1 MGEASQSWGCLSPV
15 LKAAGFS
22 GPAIWG
28 MSSAP
33 IPAQRHEDSWEETV
47 YVKALLGK
55 ALHSA

>member
-1 MGEASQSWGCLSPV
+1 MGEASQSWGCLGPV

-22 GPAIWG
+22 GPAIRG

-33 IPAQRHEDSWEETV
+33 IPAQRHEDSWEETI

-55 ALHSA
+55 ALHST